1 MTELHQNLSDR
12 NRRLSG
18 CRVWY
23 VARSKESSEREIPF
37 DAEAW
42 QDKREKIKI
51 PRLPFHI
58 KIHKS
63 VAAFA
68 LAGCPQTIIDR
79 GLGII
84 KHRKFSEFWE
94 TNSRNF
100 QIGAK
105 TGFRFVWKF
114 YDD

>member
-1 MTELHQNLSDR
+1 MRELHRSPSDR

-37 DAEAW
+37 DVEAW

-79 GLGII
+79 GLGIT
-84 KHRKFSEFWE
+84 KHRKFSGFWGNKRE
-94 TNSRNF
+94 VF
-100 QIGAK
+100 QTSVK
-105 TGFRFVWKF
+105 
-114 YDD
+114 